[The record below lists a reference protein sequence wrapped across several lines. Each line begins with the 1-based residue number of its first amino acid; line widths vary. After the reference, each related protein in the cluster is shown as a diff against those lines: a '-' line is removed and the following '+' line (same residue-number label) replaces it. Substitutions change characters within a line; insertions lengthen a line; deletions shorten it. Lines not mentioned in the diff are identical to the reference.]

1 MINGHYILSKIYS
14 CNNLLEVILIIQ
26 IIISYLFG
34 SISGS
39 MIIGKFKKVD
49 IRNMGSGNAGGTNAF
64 RTQGALFALGVI
76 TIDILKGFIATYYI
90 GMGYRE
96 ITSLSLMC
104 GFASVLGHI
113 YPVYYNFKGGK
124 GAGTLIGVLLALSL
138 PKFTIPMLI
147 GIWLLI
153 IMLSGYVG
161 LGTILTG
168 LSFPIY
174 LYISPD
180 ILNELMGFGI
190 ACAILIIFTHRSNI
204 KRMIEGHENQ
214 FEKIMIFKK

>member
-1 MINGHYILSKIYS
+1 M
-14 CNNLLEVILIIQ
+14 ILIIQ

-64 RTQGALFALGVI
+64 RTQGVLFALGVI
-76 TIDILKGFIATYYI
+76 TIDILKGFIAIYYI
-90 GMGYRE
+90 GMGYKE
-96 ITSLSLMC
+96 ITSLSFMC

-124 GAGTLIGVLLALSL
+124 GAGTLIGVLSALSL
-138 PKFTIPMLI
+138 PEFTIPILI
-147 GIWLLI
+147 GIWLI
-153 IMLSGYVG
+153 IIILSGYVG

-168 LSFPIY
+168 LSFPLY
-174 LYISPD
+174 LYISPNNVS
-180 ILNELMGFGI
+180 NELMYFGI
-190 ACAILIIFTHRSNI
+190 ACSLLIFFTHRSNI
-204 KRMIEGHENQ
+204 IRMYQGNENQ
-214 FEKIMIFKK
+214 FEKIMIFKKLFKKLK

>member
-1 MINGHYILSKIYS
+1 MTP
-14 CNNLLEVILIIQ
+14 IIQ
-26 IIISYLFG
+26 IIISYLLG

-49 IRNMGSGNAGGTNAF
+49 IRNMGSGNAGGTNAL

-76 TIDILKGFIATYYI
+76 TIDILKGFVAIYYI
-90 GMGYRE
+90 GMGYGG
-96 ITSLSLMC
+96 ISALSLIC
-104 GFASVLGHI
+104 GFTSVIGHV

-138 PKFTIPMLI
+138 PVFTIPLLI
-147 GIWLLI
+147 GIWLII

-168 LSFPIY
+168 LSFPLY

-180 ILNELMGFGI
+180 NVSNELMCFGI
-190 ACAILIIFTHRSNI
+190 ACSLFILFTHRSNI
-204 KRMIEGHENQ
+204 VRMYNRNENQ
-214 FEKIMIFKK
+214 FEKIMIFKKIFKK